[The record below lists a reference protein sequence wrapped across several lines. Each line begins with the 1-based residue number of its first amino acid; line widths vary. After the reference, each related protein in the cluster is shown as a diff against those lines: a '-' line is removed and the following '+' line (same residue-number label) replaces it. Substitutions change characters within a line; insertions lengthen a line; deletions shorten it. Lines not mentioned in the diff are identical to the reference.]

1 MFSQVKSVLT
11 SKVCCNSKLQNLG
24 EDMTVI
30 TRIVKQFDS
39 EYNLTSFK

>member
-1 MFSQVKSVLT
+1 MFSEGKPGMT